1 MQRVIAVCFSLIFLC
16 SCATQ
21 DSVRPNLPADTSM
34 NTMAGRGDYLFV
46 KLHLENGQDLLFAVD
61 NGFPCT
67 VLDKSL
73 EPELGKPSGTQKVS
87 YAWFSNMTI
96 TTHRYKSPKLYLGNT
111 PLMLGDFVITDDLKQ
126 KFQGRPVA
134 GILGM
139 DCLKHYCIQLD
150 FISKKIHFLDPEH
163 LQSGNLGKPFPLS
176 FSFIEGEP
184 SVRMDF
190 CGKDVWFNLDTGDF
204 TDGTLETTLL
214 DRTMKTH
221 SPDKVLQTKTETGAT
236 RSKFYFSELEFGR
249 ETYTN
254 LLIHKSSDGADN
266 NAIGLQFLA
275 RNLVTLDFPKRTM
288 YLKQTSV
295 GPLKDK
301 NN

>member
-1 MQRVIAVCFSLIFLC
+1 
-16 SCATQ
+16 
-21 DSVRPNLPADTSM
+21 
-34 NTMAGRGDYLFV
+34 
-46 KLHLENGQDLLFAVD
+46 VD

-87 YAWFSNMTI
+87 YAWFSNTTI
-96 TTHRYKSPKLYLGNT
+96 TTHKYKSPKLYLGNT
-111 PLMLGDFVITDDLKQ
+111 PLMLGEFVITDDLKQ

-150 FISKKIHFLDPEH
+150 FISKKIHFLDPDH

-184 SVRMDF
+184 SARMDF
-190 CGKDVWFNLDTGDF
+190 CGKDAWFNLDTGDY
-204 TDGTLETTLL
+204 TDGTLETALL
-214 DRTMKTH
+214 ERTMKTH

-236 RSKFYFSELEFGR
+236 RSKFYFSELEFGG

-266 NAIGLQFLA
+266 NALGPWPAISGTESGHAEFSKANDVSQTDKRWVFERQKQLNRKRRRRDIFVETQTKNSPAFALLRRGKPAPSGRHRWSSRFSVSIA
-275 RNLVTLDFPKRTM
+275 R
-288 YLKQTSV
+288 TS
-295 GPLKDK
+295 
-301 NN
+301 

>member
-1 MQRVIAVCFSLIFLC
+1 MQRAIAVCFSLIFLC

-21 DSVRPNLPADTSM
+21 NSVRINLPADASM
-34 NTMAGRGDYLFV
+34 NTLAGRGDDLFV
-46 KLHLENGQDLLFAVD
+46 KLHLEDGRDLIFAVD

-87 YAWFSNMTI
+87 YAWYANKTI
-96 TTHRYKSPKLYLGNT
+96 TVHKYKSPKLYLGNT
-111 PLMLGDFVITDDLKQ
+111 PLMLDASVITDDLKQ
-126 KFQGRPVA
+126 RFQGRPVV

-150 FISKKIHFLDPEH
+150 FASKKIHFLDPDH
-163 LQSGNLGKPFPLS
+163 LQSENLGKPFPLA
-176 FSFIEGEP
+176 FSFIWSEP
-184 SVRMDF
+184 STRMDF
-190 CGKDVWFNLDTGDF
+190 CGKDVWFGLDTGDY
-204 TDGTLETTLL
+204 TDGTLKSALL

-221 SPDKVLQTKTETGAT
+221 SPDKVLQTKPETGGT
-236 RSKFYFSELEFGR
+236 RSKIYFSELEFGG

-254 LLIHKSSDGADN
+254 LLIHKSSDGPDN
-266 NAIGLQFLA
+266 NALGLQFLA
-275 RNLVTLDFPKRTM
+275 RNLVTFNFPKRTM
-288 YLKQTSV
+288 YLKQISV